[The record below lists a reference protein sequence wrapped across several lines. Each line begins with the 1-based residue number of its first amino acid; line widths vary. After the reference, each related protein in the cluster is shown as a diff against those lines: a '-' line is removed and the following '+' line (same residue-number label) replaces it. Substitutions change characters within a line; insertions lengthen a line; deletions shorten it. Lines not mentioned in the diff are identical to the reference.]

1 MASETLIKL
10 AVKLGKQL
18 GANTSKFL
26 GTKSNIT
33 FMGSGPKDGMLFQKS
48 IDPESFA
55 TIGIEKI
62 LPDIE
67 SSLGYA
73 TGGKLNDIQMN
84 KLIDNLTTMTETLNP
99 TNVSKGNFGIDA
111 LRAKS
116 GMVERQVTDVASSER
131 PINRS
136 GELTSIADEPGQS
149 GMSYAIKNPASI
161 PESVDIQKQLA
172 DRARVKKEAVEKYGI
187 KPERFDE
194 IMDSQFDES
203 PAFASFNT
211 AENIDTSSP
220 LMSKLENRIGGMR
233 DQTEAATGIMA
244 SVPRGDLPGKTAAA
258 REFLVNTLKVGDDY
272 PTTKLDDIISAE
284 DFKYIMEGGG
294 GAEGDPLVL
303 VQKYFGP
310 RIAEMIP
317 TGGTTEE
324 IAIFTKKI
332 LNNVEDAKGLKPNEE
347 GFDTMTAKIVEDFA
361 DGGIARLGFKF
372 GGSSKF
378 LKKISNKM
386 IKKAA
391 DDIFPTDD
399 YKYDAELVVDAL
411 VENNPKIFKNM
422 LAGDLDDALR
432 SELYG
437 LAVSETGTR
446 AAMKIRSGRMERP
459 LFDENGNL
467 NKDAVLADA
476 TKFSG
481 LDGRK
486 DAVKRG
492 IVNENVPEFKRQSM
506 KLVDGETSKG
516 EKFKTFE
523 TTTAP
528 RMFTLNVD
536 RAVSE
541 LNIPREEA
549 IRIASLPSDQQ
560 KVALQIYLDKNM
572 AQKLELMKYSPKKF
586 DAAKGG
592 RAGYSK
598 GGLAK
603 ILEL

>member
-161 PESVDIQKQLA
+161 PESVQKQLA

-203 PAFASFNT
+203 PAFPSFNT

-378 LKKISNKM
+378 LKKINSKM

-437 LAVSETGTR
+437 LAVSETGNR

>member
-1 MASETLIKL
+1 MAKSLIEIAL
-10 AVKLGKQL
+10 QLGKQL

-26 GTKSNIT
+26 GTKSNVS
-33 FMGSGPKDGMLFQKS
+33 FLGSGPKDGMLFQKS
-48 IDPESFA
+48 INPESFA
-55 TIGIEKI
+55 TIGIEKV

-73 TGGKLNDIQMN
+73 VGGKLNDIQLN
-84 KLIDNLTTMTETLNP
+84 KLIDNMSIMADVLDPLAAK
-99 TNVSKGNFGIDA
+99 NVVDASSKFRGGLESLEGLGLKNLDNV
-111 LRAKS
+111 RAKS
-116 GMVERQVTDVASSER
+116 GLGERQATEIASER

-136 GELTSIADEPGQS
+136 GELTSVASEPGQS
-149 GMSYAIKNPASI
+149 GMSYAIKNPAKI
-161 PESVDIQKQLA
+161 P
-172 DRARVKKEAVEKYGI
+172 G
-187 KPERFDE
+187 
-194 IMDSQFDES
+194 DES
-203 PAFASFNT
+203 AAFPSFNT
-211 AENIDTSSP
+211 TENIDTSSP

-233 DQTEAATGIMA
+233 DETEAATGIMA
-244 SVPRGDLPGKTAAA
+244 TVAKGDLPGKTGAA
-258 REFLVNTLKVGDDY
+258 REFLVNSLKVGDDY
-272 PTTKLDDIISAE
+272 PSTTLTDVMSAQ
-284 DFKYIMEGGG
+284 DMKFVMEGGG
-294 GAEGDPLVL
+294 GAMGDPLVL

-317 TGGTTEE
+317 NGGTTEE
-324 IAIFTKKI
+324 IAIFTKKV
-332 LNNVEDAKGLKPNEE
+332 LENVEDAKGLRPDEPA
-347 GFDTMTAKIVEDFA
+347 FDPLTARFVDELA
-361 DGGIARLGFKF
+361 DGGIAGLETRQGLKI
-372 GGSSKF
+372 GGKAAKTILSK
-378 LKKISNKM
+378 IDDKM

-411 VENNPKIFKNM
+411 VENNPKLFKNL
-422 LAGDLDDALR
+422 LADDLDDALR

-446 AAMKIRSGRMERP
+446 AAMKIKAGKMERP

-492 IVNENVPEFKRQSM
+492 IVNENVPEFKRESM

-528 RMFTLNVD
+528 RMFTLNVEK
-536 RAVSE
+536 AVSE

-560 KVALQIYLDKNM
+560 KIALQIYLDKNM
-572 AQKLELMKYSPKKF
+572 AQRAELMNYNPKTF

>member
-55 TIGIEKI
+55 TIGVEKI

-67 SSLGYA
+67 TSLGYA

-99 TNVSKGNFGIDA
+99 TNVSKGDFGIDA

-149 GMSYAIKNPASI
+149 GMSYAIKNPAKI
-161 PESVDIQKQLA
+161 P
-172 DRARVKKEAVEKYGI
+172 G
-187 KPERFDE
+187 
-194 IMDSQFDES
+194 DES
-203 PAFASFNT
+203 PAFPSFNT

-347 GFDTMTAKIVEDFA
+347 GFDNMTAKIVEDFA

-378 LKKISNKM
+378 LKKINSKM

-437 LAVSETGTR
+437 LAVSETGNR